1 VATVG
6 VSGNQASCTTF
17 YSVAGIHSISATYS
31 GDANDVGST
40 SAVLTEQAR
49 DGRFPSETALATS
62 GSPSFVGQPVTLTAT
77 VTSIYGAIPDGDSV
91 TVTFTATGMLL
102 GTVPLEGTVATF
114 STAAL
119 PMALF
124 AITATYNGAA
134 DFTGSQDTLV
144 QSVEP

>member
-1 VATVG
+1 
-6 VSGNQASCTTF
+6 
-17 YSVAGIHSISATYS
+17 
-31 GDANDVGST
+31 
-40 SAVLTEQAR
+40 
-49 DGRFPSETALATS
+49 
-62 GSPSFVGQPVTLTAT
+62 
-77 VTSIYGAIPDGDSV
+77 
-91 TVTFTATGMLL
+91 MLL

-144 QSVEP
+144 QSVEPSRLGEDPSHGSSLRVTVTEGPPSRIALRAVVLVRRTPVYA